1 MEEMERDLEGL
12 DLSDPPQWA
21 KARALLAA
29 ENVLRRQARR
39 SRCKH
44 VAIGLVAAG
53 AAIVV
58 VGTYIA
64 DAIAPILGDKG
75 PYMSFPHEER
85 GVERMGGDQHVPVPR
100 RAPGRPA
107 VPADTRKEEK
117 EDADEEDAERPEE
130 AAVKNDG

>member
-1 MEEMERDLEGL
+1 MEEIERDLEGL

-39 SRCKH
+39 SRSRH
-44 VAIGLVAAG
+44 IAIGLAAAG

-58 VGTYIA
+58 AGTYIA

-75 PYMSFPHEER
+75 PYMSFPSEQR
-85 GVERMGGDQHVPVPR
+85 RVERMGGDQHMPVPR

-107 VPADTRKEEK
+107 VPADTRKEQK
-117 EDADEEDAERPEE
+117 EDADEEDAKQPDE